1 MQFDIKRFE
10 DIRLEIGTGKNC
22 FSMKRGSFVYRQK
35 NVRMQKLSMRKKV
48 TLPDGFELL
57 YEDTAGSRARSCVGS
72 CAGNYA
78 GKICVKVQDNRVQIA
93 CRDIPSE
100 KVNRYRLIFSTNQGE
115 HIYGCGETY
124 SKLDLKGEKVRIW
137 VAEHQNT
144 RRISSKILREKLVG
158 KRPERTL
165 AFSEYESYYAQPTF
179 VSSDKYF
186 VHVNTSAYA
195 EFDFRNPGQIVLE
208 LQEAPEITIGW
219 GDSFE
224 EVSEGLSHV
233 LGRQKTLPDWIYD
246 GGILAVQEGC
256 DAVDRKIK
264 AAKRAGVQINGVWCQ
279 DWSGCRRTGFGY
291 QVMWNWQQDDALYPK
306 LQDKIAEWKQKGV
319 RFLGYINPFLAIE
332 KNIYREASAKGYCVK
347 NKKGEDYMVTI
358 TTFPAAMIDFTNPKA
373 YEWYKKLIKENMI
386 GIGMS
391 GWMADF
397 GEYLPVDCVLYSGED
412 PEIVHNQWPAI
423 WAKLNREAI
432 RECQMEEEIF
442 FFTRAGHTG
451 TIAHSDMMWTGD
463 QHVDWSVDDGLP
475 SVIPA
480 TLSLAMSGFG
490 ITHSDVGGYTT
501 IMHMRRSK
509 ELLMR
514 WEEMNAFSPLFR
526 THEGNQPANNV
537 QFDND
542 EELLAHLAKCTGI
555 HVSLKTYLKDCVAE
569 AVQKGI
575 PVMRPLFYHYDE
587 EKLYQEKGEYLLGR
601 DILVAPVLQEGVS
614 KRTCLL
620 PADGWVHLF
629 TGEEYSGGTVTV
641 QAPIGQPPVFIRR
654 DSERFEELMKITE
667 EGGHL

>member
-10 DIRLEIGTGKNC
+10 NIRLEIGMGKNC

-35 NVRMQKLSMRKKV
+35 NAKMQKLSMRKKAA
-48 TLPDGFELL
+48 LPDGFELL
-57 YEDTAGSRARSCVGS
+57 YEDK
-72 CAGNYA
+72 AGNYA
-78 GKICVKVQDNRVQIA
+78 GKICVKVQENKVQIA

-144 RRISSKILREKLVG
+144 RRISGKILREKLVG

-186 VHVNTSAYA
+186 VHVNTNAYA
-195 EFDFRNPGQIVLE
+195 EFDFRNRGQIVLE

-224 EVSEGLSHV
+224 EVSERLSDV
-233 LGRQKTLPDWIYD
+233 LGRQKILPDWIYD

-256 DAVDRKIK
+256 DTVDRKIQ
-264 AAKRAGVQINGVWCQ
+264 AAHRAGVQINAVWCQ

-306 LQDKIAEWKQKGV
+306 LQDKITEWKQKGV

-373 YEWYKKLIKENMI
+373 YEWYKNLIKENMI

-397 GEYLPVDCVLYSGED
+397 GEYLPVDCVLYSGEN

-490 ITHSDVGGYTT
+490 ITHSDAGGYTT

-542 EELLAHLAKCTGI
+542 EELLAHLAKCTAI

-575 PVMRPLFYHYDE
+575 PVMRPLFYYYDE

-614 KRTCLL
+614 ERTCLL
-620 PADGWVHLF
+620 PAERWVHLF

-667 EGGHL
+667 